1 MKKERERERE
11 RREREREREEE
22 RRRRRER
29 EREVDWRKRDSG
41 WRSRTNDNDKCQS
54 PPKSLKLSKASFLQE
69 EKKRKER
76 KKEKNNLSFPRR
88 VTVFLIS
95 LVRSSNPLS
104 LSLSLEQPLRVQVE
118 L

>member
-1 MKKERERERE
+1 MGG
-11 RREREREREEE
+11 
-22 RRRRRER
+22 
-29 EREVDWRKRDSG
+29 KRDSG

-104 LSLSLEQPLRVQVE
+104 LSLSLEKQPLRVQVE